1 MKKLAAILLLSLHL
15 FNLGGYQLVF
25 SKAQQVASQRFISKL
40 DKQEYA
46 EDQLVEVKVP
56 VNLPYQSNWSDFE
69 RYDGEIQIAGVHYN
83 YVKRKLYNDTLILMC
98 LPNPEQMKI
107 ASAKENFFS
116 MVNNLQ
122 HPGQGKSSDA
132 PASKVIKSITTEY
145 VSDMPE
151 SLFGLEAQ
159 LPVKPMP
166 ATEMLMPPVCMNTPA
181 QPPECLA

>member
-1 MKKLAAILLLSLHL
+1 VKKGIAILLLSLHL

-25 SKAQQVASQRFISKL
+25 GKAEQAASRRFISQL
-40 DKQEYA
+40 DRQEYA
-46 EDQLVEVKVP
+46 ESQLIEVKVP

-69 RYDGEIQIAGVHYN
+69 RYDGEIQIGGIHYN

-122 HPGQGKSSDA
+122 HPGQDKSPS

-145 VSDMPE
+145 VSDMAE
-151 SLFGLEAQ
+151 NSFGLEAQ
-159 LPVKPMP
+159 LSAKPLP
-166 ATEMLMPPVCMNTPA
+166 THEMLMPPVCMNTPA
-181 QPPECLA
+181 QPPEYLA